1 MLGQQGYD
9 RRTHFPFLLKQ
20 LAPGQTSGTFSQS
33 IMDRVIAL
41 RDRMKLKI
49 HAGGRMQMDW
59 LEVRIAIFDRYHRRI
74 SGEVSINIGRRQ
86 EPGLQQ
92 LIMLPGLPPS

>member
-1 MLGQQGYD
+1 
-9 RRTHFPFLLKQ
+9 
-20 LAPGQTSGTFSQS
+20 
-33 IMDRVIAL
+33 
-41 RDRMKLKI
+41 MKLKI